1 MAAAQLKGNKR
12 EANRA
17 VFLFV
22 ACSDICVFDLCVLCE
37 SSLLRRWIDCVIYAV
52 NYSVIVVVDNV

>member
-22 ACSDICVFDLCVLCE
+22 ACSDIRVFDLCLLCE
-37 SSLLRRWIDCVIYAV
+37 SSLLRRWMTV
-52 NYSVIVVVDNV
+52 